1 MMVGLI
7 FLLIIGTPSKAT
19 VIING
24 IDQNLHVK
32 QRIFFNPPPLRGE
45 KTIMT
50 LEIIPQEQLDSVWVV
65 FRSFKGITLLSSDTV
80 FHFNARPG
88 LALKFQLKVRFNDEK
103 VSFVSD
109 IRCKRYEGMI
119 GLRFIRYLMDGRTGA
134 YGSMKEI
141 QVQRPALYRFDP
153 RRRKFVQEIYGFEAD
168 RRKRNQE
175 IIDTLALLTPG
186 LSDSLYLSLYADAF
200 RIPGLATYR
209 TWVENAQSLL
219 DHGWD
224 TLKTRTQHDAL
235 IRIIADQMLGEQ
247 IRREK
252 EERRILARQRMS
264 WLMSWMVPAI
274 LLVIVVVILLYLNRR
289 IKTKKITSTL
299 FDRIITYLIY
309 AFAIGSAFYFA
320 RPYLFLRIERGKTH
334 IPAVAPQKAPVVMNN
349 EPEKRT
355 VIENLHGLLYA
366 RCIEA
371 GLDSEYAYGH
381 VKIINAVL
389 ICPYVMALHDR
400 LETVI
405 RVDTLVKAWL
415 KLDTGIDWIESL
427 NDSEGIYI
435 WVAFEY
441 ETARKRLERY
451 YEFSSGDRY
460 QRVDIIDT
468 AGFYLKPL
476 KGLIPYDEARKKI
489 FAQVPEESFVP
500 KFSIILNAA
509 KEQNVPGNYLFLTGA
524 GYKVDLETGEVRKL
538 IDVNQRRTA
547 IQNTGRLID

>member
-1 MMVGLI
+1 MIAGLLLF
-7 FLLIIGTPSKAT
+7 FLGTSPRATII
-19 VIING
+19 IDG
-24 IDQNLHVK
+24 IDQHFHVD
-32 QRIFFNPPPLRGE
+32 QRIYFDRTPIRG
-45 KTIMT
+45 KHLMMT
-50 LEIIPQEQLDSVWVV
+50 YEVIPREQLDSVRVV

-88 LALKFQLKVRFNDEK
+88 VALKFQLNVRFNDEK
-103 VSFVSD
+103 ISFVSD
-109 IRCKRYEGMI
+109 IRCKRYKGMI
-119 GLRFIRYLMDGRTGA
+119 GLRFIRYLIDDRTGA

-168 RRKRNQE
+168 HRKRNQE
-175 IIDTLALLTPG
+175 IIDTLAILTPG

-209 TWVENAQSLL
+209 NWVENAQSLL
-219 DHGWD
+219 DRGWD
-224 TLKTRTQHDAL
+224 TLKTRTQQDAL

-252 EERRILARQRMS
+252 EERMILARQRMS
-264 WLMSWMVPAI
+264 WLMSWMIPAI

-309 AFAIGSAFYFA
+309 AFIISSAFYFA
-320 RPYLFLRIERGKTH
+320 RPYLYLRIVREKSH
-334 IPAVAPQKAPVVMNN
+334 KPAVAPQQASVGRNI
-349 EPEKRT
+349 EPEKRP
-355 VIENLHGLLYA
+355 VIEDLNGLLYA

-371 GLDSEYAYGH
+371 GLDFEYAYGH
-381 VKIINAVL
+381 FKIISPVL
-389 ICPYVMALHDR
+389 ICPYVIVLHNR
-400 LETVI
+400 QKTVI

-427 NDSEGIYI
+427 NDSEGVYI

-441 ETARKRLERY
+441 ETARKRLGRY
-451 YEFSSGDRY
+451 FEFSSGDKY

-468 AGFYLKPL
+468 SEFYLKPL

-489 FAQVPEESFVP
+489 FAQVPEEGFVQ
-500 KFSIILNAA
+500 KFSVILNAA
-509 KEQNVPGNYLFLTGA
+509 KEQNAPGNYIFLTGG
-524 GYKVDLETGEVRKL
+524 GYRVDLETGEVRKL
-538 IDVNQRRTA
+538 IDVNQTRKA
-547 IQNTGRLID
+547 IILID